1 MALEGWIKIK
11 RGNRHSLKM
20 GFVHVNVLDRF
31 VLNVAGGRFPV
42 VVFYLHVFCV

>member
-11 RGNRHSLKM
+11 EEIGLKM
-20 GFVHVNVLDRF
+20 GFVHVYVLDRF
-31 VLNVAGGRFPV
+31 VLNVGGGRICV